1 MSIILEEIST
11 DALAY
16 LGDSVIELL
25 VREHLVNMNI
35 TSSGGLNSKS
45 LEFVKA
51 GAQAQAMRSILP
63 LLTSEEEAIF
73 KRGRNKAGGNV
84 PKSATVSEYRAATG
98 METLFGYL
106 HLKGDRERIVE
117 LFRIGYQIEQQ
128 LNNNRTTIE
137 QQSNNN

>member
-1 MSIILEEIST
+1 MSINFEEITT

-35 TSSGGLNSKS
+35 TSSGRLNSKS

-51 GAQAQAMRSILP
+51 GAQAQAMRNILP
-63 LLTSEEEAIF
+63 HLSEEEEAIF

-106 HLKGDRERIVE
+106 HLKGNFERITQ
-117 LFRIGYQIEQQ
+117 LFRIGYSIE
-128 LNNNRTTIE
+128 
-137 QQSNNN
+137 